1 VSHHAATRDLSS
13 TISGSEKLA
22 AANSRRD
29 VVPDRGRPISAAA
42 VDRAPSP
49 EKLAAANSGSGG
61 AMNKAGSGAGDPA
74 GYVPGPEKWAAANFR
89 SDCTSQH
96 GPIPAESVHT
106 AWRRAA

>member
-1 VSHHAATRDLSS
+1 MRHHAAPWDLSS

-29 VVPDRGRPISAAA
+29 VVADRSRPISAAA
-42 VDRAPSP
+42 VGRDLSP
-49 EKLAAANSGSGG
+49 EKL
-61 AMNKAGSGAGDPA
+61 
-74 GYVPGPEKWAAANFR
+74 AAANFR

-96 GPIPAESVHT
+96 GPIPAEFVHT